1 MVKSSLPQPHEHE
14 ALEIYSPGPLFTQTE
29 LQAMAADGVLTP
41 LFLHSYLGPGVA
53 PSPRLRARGAASA
66 IPEAIRRKV
75 VAGRLTAAW
84 IYGCGESP
92 EKLALLVDA
101 RHRISSLRST
111 RGCTLHEVRLGQMD
125 VVSLGG
131 ILVTSPLRTALDVAL
146 SVEAERALP
155 TLRGLLARPELG
167 VKLRLLVLAVEAVPR
182 LPHKKAALEKL
193 AVLSREREEQRGAA

>member
-1 MVKSSLPQPHEHE
+1 
-14 ALEIYSPGPLFTQTE
+14 
-29 LQAMAADGVLTP
+29 
-41 LFLHSYLGPGVA
+41 
-53 PSPRLRARGAASA
+53 
-66 IPEAIRRKV
+66 
-75 VAGRLTAAW
+75 
-84 IYGCGESP
+84 
-92 EKLALLVDA
+92 
-101 RHRISSLRST
+101 
-111 RGCTLHEVRLGQMD
+111 MD